1 MWLAFNQSKFNI
13 FDIRSYNVVYL
24 FIQFDGMSDNYKN
37 ILVYMN
43 MSFTFL
49 FTIECTLKLLGFGLV
64 RLVWPATGCR
74 YFTKYKFSNIVITM
88 EIICFLAD
96 FSFRWSFVYSK
107 FVCKIT
113 ITNKTVFIYDYSVC
127 LYIILTNIWK
137 KHFFLKFW
145 IISMVTK
152 RSKLHNLGVE

>member
-49 FTIECTLKLLGFGLV
+49 FTIECTLKLLGFGSV

-74 YFTKYKFSNIVITM
+74 YFTKNKFSNIVITM

-137 KHFFLKFW
+137 KHFFWNFELFPW
-145 IISMVTK
+145 
-152 RSKLHNLGVE
+152 